1 MAYIIKNITKKL
13 AILSLFI
20 YSFATFALAKD
31 AAPLASQAQEA
42 QSNLTPIKNAP
53 ASFADLVDKLTPSVV
68 NISSTQT
75 LEGVENPFEG
85 LFNDKFP
92 GGSPFSE
99 LPEMLEKF
107 YGQKNQEQNGQ
118 SAPAPAQR
126 KATSLGSGFIID
138 AEGYIVTNYHVIEKA
153 EEIVIN
159 FSDGTTAKAKVIGK
173 DAKTDLALVKVETKK
188 KLPALEWGDSD
199 KARVGDWVIAI
210 GNPFGLGGSV
220 SAGIISARAR
230 DINAGPFDDFIQT
243 DAAINRGNSG
253 GPLFDMNGK
262 VIGVNAAIFSP
273 SGGNVGIGF
282 AIPSSMSWPVIKQ
295 LKEEGRTHR
304 GWLGVKI
311 QTVTPEIAESLG
323 LKDEH
328 GALVLDITKDS
339 PAAKAG
345 VVAGDI
351 IITFDGHEV
360 QTMRK
365 LPRIVADTKP
375 GKKVPME
382 VLRKGEKKTL
392 LVTINELKEE
402 EDTKTKEATNTE
414 GKKEEAIAGTK
425 KIFGLELAALDAA
438 LKKKF
443 NVDNAV
449 SGVVIVS
456 VDKNSD
462 AAQKGLQRGDVITA
476 INQENVADLGKA
488 VAALEKA
495 KSLQRKSVLLL
506 VSRSG
511 DSRFVALGIEK

>member
-1 MAYIIKNITKKL
+1 MAKIII
-13 AILSLFI
+13 
-20 YSFATFALAKD
+20 
-31 AAPLASQAQEA
+31 
-42 QSNLTPIKNAP
+42 NLTKVFVAASVLICTSLNIASAKEAP

-75 LEGVENPFEG
+75 IEGGRVDNQLEG
-85 LFNDKFP
+85 LFFDQMP
-92 GGSPFSE
+92 EGSPFKG

-107 YGQKNQEQNGQ
+107 YGHKGQ
-118 SAPAPAQR
+118 GASPNSTPR

-138 AEGYIVTNYHVIEKA
+138 AAGYIVTNYHVIEKA
-153 EEIVIN
+153 EETVVT
-159 FSDGTTAKAKVIGK
+159 FSDGTTAKAKIVGK
-173 DAKTDLALVKVETKK
+173 DSKTDLALLKVETKK
-188 KLPALEWGDSD
+188 KLTALEWADSD

-220 SAGIISARAR
+220 SVGIISARAR
-230 DINAGPFDDFIQT
+230 DINSGPFDDFIQT

-253 GPLFDMNGK
+253 GPLFDMEGK
-262 VIGVNAAIFSP
+262 VVGVNAAIFSP

-282 AIPSSMSWPVIKQ
+282 AVPASMAWPVIKQ

-311 QTVTPEIAESLG
+311 QTVTDEIAESLG
-323 LKDEH
+323 LKDER

-345 VVAGDI
+345 VLAGDI
-351 IITFDGHEV
+351 IISFDGHDV

-392 LVTINELKEE
+392 LVTITELKEDE
-402 EDTKTKEATNTE
+402 EAKTKEASSD
-414 GKKEEAIAGTK
+414 KKKDDVIAGTK
-425 KIFGLELAALDAA
+425 KIYGIELAELNAD

-443 NVDNAV
+443 ILDSALE
-449 SGVVIVS
+449 GVLIVS
-456 VDKNSD
+456 VDKTSD
-462 AAQKGLQRGDVITA
+462 AVQKGLQRGDVITA
-476 INQENVADLGKA
+476 INQEPVKDLA
-488 VAALEKA
+488 TAISLLEKA
-495 KSLQRKSVLLL
+495 REQKRKSVLLL
-506 VSRSG
+506 VSKAG
-511 DSRFVALGIEK
+511 DTRFVAITIDK

>member
-1 MAYIIKNITKKL
+1 MSKIIINFTK
-13 AILSLFI
+13 
-20 YSFATFALAKD
+20 TFV
-31 AAPLASQAQEA
+31 LASICICTSFSTINAKE
-42 QSNLTPIKNAP
+42 AP
-53 ASFADLVDKLTPSVV
+53 ASFANLVDKLTPSVV

-75 LEGVENPFEG
+75 IEGTEIPFEG
-85 LFNDKFP
+85 FADQFP
-92 GGSPFSE
+92 ENSPFKD
-99 LPEMLEKF
+99 LPDMLEKF
-107 YGQKNQEQNGQ
+107 YGHKGKNQEEGGQ
-118 SAPAPAQR
+118 TPPIR

-138 AEGYIVTNYHVIEKA
+138 PDGYIVTNFHVIEKA
-153 EEIVIN
+153 EETIVT

-173 DAKTDLALVKVETKK
+173 DSKTDLALLKVETKK

-253 GPLFDMNGK
+253 GPLFDMEGK
-262 VIGVNAAIFSP
+262 VIGISAAIFSP

-311 QTVTPEIAESLG
+311 QMVTEDIAESLG

-328 GALVLDITKDS
+328 GALVLDVTKDS
-339 PAAKAG
+339 PSAKAG
-345 VVAGDI
+345 VIAGDVI
-351 IITFDGHEV
+351 LTFDGHDI

-365 LPRIVADTKP
+365 LPRMVADTKP

-382 VLRKGEKKTL
+382 VWRKGEKKTL
-392 LVTINELKEE
+392 LVTITELKED
-402 EDTKTKEATNTE
+402 EDNKTKDASVPS
-414 GKKEEAIAGTK
+414 GKKEETIAGTK
-425 KIFGLELAALDAA
+425 KIYGLELAALNTT

-443 NVDNAV
+443 NIDN
-449 SGVVIVS
+449 SIIDGVVLIGVE
-456 VDKNSD
+456 KNSD
-462 AAQKGLQRGDVITA
+462 AAQKGLQRGDVIAA
-476 INQENVADLGKA
+476 INQEPVKDLAKA
-488 VAALEKA
+488 ISSLEKA
-495 KSLQRKSVLLL
+495 KDLKRKSVLLL
-506 VSRSG
+506 VNRAG
-511 DSRFVALGIEK
+511 ESRFVALAVDQK